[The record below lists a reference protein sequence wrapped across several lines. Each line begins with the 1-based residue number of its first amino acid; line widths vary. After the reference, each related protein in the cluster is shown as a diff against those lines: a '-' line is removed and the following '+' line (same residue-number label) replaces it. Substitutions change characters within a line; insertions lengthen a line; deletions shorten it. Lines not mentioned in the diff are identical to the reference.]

1 MFYHGP
7 GLKMANPNNGD
18 SSIRI
23 QPRVLA
29 PWDNNAPDAVAQQP
43 TALYV
48 ISPLMRT
55 WSILEEP
62 HTPTG
67 ASPPGQ
73 PIWPQGHPIAP
84 CGMPPV
90 THYPRR
96 RPTAWL
102 GWARLAL
109 DWAKA
114 WLAWLAWLAGL
125 AGLPAGLG
133 WAWLPGPAL
142 KGVWS
147 RKRATANVLGAQL
160 PGRVPQIRSYLQ
172 APVAPVV
179 GPFQQPAL
187 GPFYFRAAGCWRFH
201 EIGPW

>member
-1 MFYHGP
+1 MILFTLDANPAARTCTLGQQRSRRGGTTAHSTIRNITIDAYLEHPRRTTYPNRGITAWPTHLAARPSARSMWNASCHALPTPASHGLAGLGPTCP
-7 GLKMANPNNGD
+7 GL
-18 SSIRI
+18 
-23 QPRVLA
+23 
-29 PWDNNAPDAVAQQP
+29 
-43 TALYV
+43 
-48 ISPLMRT
+48 
-55 WSILEEP
+55 
-62 HTPTG
+62 
-67 ASPPGQ
+67 
-73 PIWPQGHPIAP
+73 
-84 CGMPPV
+84 
-90 THYPRR
+90 
-96 RPTAWL
+96 
-102 GWARLAL
+102 
-109 DWAKA
+109 AKA

-187 GPFYFRAAGCWRFH
+187 APSDFRAAGCWRFH
-201 EIGPW
+201 ESTPR